1 MRGVEERVSYLEA
14 KMDEFSKSLMR
25 LENAIS
31 ALDQKM
37 DHRFDR
43 VETRFYWMI
52 GIQFATLIA
61 IIGGMFGVIAKLI

>member
-1 MRGVEERVSYLEA
+1 
-14 KMDEFSKSLMR
+14 MDEFSKSLIR

-52 GIQFATLIA
+52 GIQFAILIA
-61 IIGGMFGVIAKLI
+61 MIGGMFGVIAKLI

>member
-1 MRGVEERVSYLEA
+1 MNDVKTAIVEL
-14 KMDEFSKSLMR
+14 KS
-25 LENAIS
+25 AIA

-61 IIGGMFGVIAKLI
+61 MIGGMFGVIAKLI